1 MNRPTRPGLGGAR
14 PTRGPGLL
22 AGLIRYLF
30 GAAVLGG
37 LLWFFGLIHI
47 PALDRREPV
56 KPGGGP
62 QEAQAMNPAA
72 PPVGVEQT
80 TTASIHRQQLAT
92 AKVAQR
98 QLLATFDATK
108 QAIDE
113 WEKELT
119 GWEAEG

>member
-47 PALDRREPV
+47 PALDRREPG
-56 KPGGGP
+56 KAEGP
-62 QEAQAMNPAA
+62 QAAQAMNPAP

-80 TTASIHRQQLAT
+80 TTASIHRQQLAS

-98 QLLATFDATK
+98 QLDR
-108 QAIDE
+108 
-113 WEKELT
+113 
-119 GWEAEG
+119 